1 MTGYKNARIWTENG
15 FIRGGFSVA
24 EGRFCGVGAERAD
37 AVDLGGATVLPG
49 LVDIHVHGCG
59 GAAFSDGDHDGDVRM
74 ARALARR
81 GVTSFAPATETLPYD
96 VISAALEAGLRLH
109 KTPVKGAARLLG
121 VNLEGPFF
129 SPAKKG
135 AQNPAYLRD
144 PDFAAF
150 KRLYDDCEGLIR
162 LADVAPELPGGL
174 DFIRAAAACCT
185 VSLAHTDAPYDVA
198 RAAFNA
204 GATHVTHL
212 WNAMPR
218 FLSREPGVIGAAAE
232 DARVTAELICDGH
245 HVHPSAVR
253 ATFKLFGADRLCL
266 VSDALRCCGLPEGDY
281 DSGGLRV
288 TLRDG
293 VARLAD
299 GTIAGAASDLWTDLR
314 NAVAF
319 GVPAEDAVRAATL
332 TPAREIGADD
342 RVGSVADGKFADFVV
357 CDDAL
362 DIKAVYIGGERVE

>member
-1 MTGYKNARIWTENG
+1 MSGFKNARIWTENG
-15 FIRGGFSVA
+15 FVRGGFSVA
-24 EGRFCGVGAERAD
+24 EGRFCDVGAEKAD
-37 AVDLGGATVLPG
+37 AFDLGGATVLPG
-49 LVDIHVHGCG
+49 LVDIHIHGCG
-59 GAAFSDGDHDGDVRM
+59 GAAFSDGDYDGDVRM
-74 ARALARR
+74 ARRLACR

-96 VISAALEAGLRLH
+96 VIAAALAAGLRLH
-109 KTPVKGAARLLG
+109 KSPVRGAARLLG

-135 AQNPAYLRD
+135 AQNPAYLRE

-150 KRLYDDCEGLIR
+150 KQLYDGSEGLIR

-174 DFIRAAAACCT
+174 AFIRDAAACCT
-185 VSLAHTDAPYDVA
+185 VSLAHTDASYDMA
-198 RAAFNA
+198 RAAFDA

-232 DARVTAELICDGH
+232 DARVTAELICDGYH
-245 HVHPSAVR
+245 IHPAAVR
-253 ATFKLFGADRLCL
+253 ATFQLFGAERLCL
-266 VSDALRCCGLPEGDY
+266 ISDALRCCGLPAGDY

-299 GTIAGAASDLWTDLR
+299 GTIAGAASDLWTDLC
-314 NAVAF
+314 NAVEF
-319 GVPAEDAVRAATL
+319 GIPLADAVRAATL
-332 TPAREIGADD
+332 TPAREIGMADV
-342 RVGSVADGKFADFVV
+342 VGSVADGKYADFVI

-362 DIKAVYIGGERVE
+362 RIKAVYIGGELV